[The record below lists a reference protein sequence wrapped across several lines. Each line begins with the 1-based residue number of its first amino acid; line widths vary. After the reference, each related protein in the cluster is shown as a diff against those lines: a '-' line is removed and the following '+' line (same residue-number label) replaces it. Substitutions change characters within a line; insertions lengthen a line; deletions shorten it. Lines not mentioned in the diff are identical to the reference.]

1 MYSDGR
7 TVSGAGCPEALG
19 LTMYA
24 FTRDNP
30 RICHAAPG
38 PMLVFLITAWIKVA
52 NSAAR
57 EVVHAV
63 PTRLNLVEM
72 PFVRR
77 RIHQC
82 YAWSCSGKNGSRRD
96 K

>member
-1 MYSDGR
+1 MIIDS
-7 TVSGAGCPEALG
+7 A
-19 LTMYA
+19 YA
-24 FTRDNP
+24 RP
-30 RICHAAPG
+30 
-38 PMLVFLITAWIKVA
+38 L
-52 NSAAR
+52 
-57 EVVHAV
+57 AV
-63 PTRLNLVEM
+63 WQPQVEM